1 MSTGLVV
8 VLLVLLAL
16 VFLERQVA
24 QCKIEEMKARLPR
37 LALETASITVL
48 WIDAE
53 GRLIYGNLRA
63 LDRLGYASEELRSKT
78 LADVDPGLSPDRW
91 RGHWQTL
98 ARDGSVCFEAQQR
111 CGDGSIRPVGVS
123 AHLLDTGDRRYACAF
138 LQDLAARKKDRA
150 ELIRARELAAS
161 AKTANDAKS
170 MFLAN
175 VSHELRTP
183 LTSII
188 GFSEILLQERFGA
201 LGSPEYRQ
209 FAESIR
215 ESGGDLLSLIND
227 ILDISKIEAGR
238 VNLCEEDAQL
248 AHLAQACLRLIGQ
261 RAGDAGLAIFD
272 RVPRDLPRVCVDVRL
287 VKQVLLNLLS
297 NAIKFTPEGGS
308 ITLAA
313 GRDVGGGL
321 WFSVQDTGIGI
332 ARQHHDLVFEPFE
345 QVENIWSRRYPG
357 TGLGLPIA
365 KKIVELHGGG
375 IVLESELAEGTKI
388 TLRLPTSRIIGPQV
402 PVQAEAP
409 ASETAGLGR

>member
-1 MSTGLVV
+1 MSTGLVA

-16 VFLERQVA
+16 VFLERQAA
-24 QCKIEEMKARLPR
+24 QRKTEQAKARLPQ
-37 LALETASITVL
+37 LALENAGIAVL

-53 GRLIYGNLRA
+53 GRLIYGNRRA
-63 LDRLGYASEELRSKT
+63 LDSLGYVSEELRSKT
-78 LADVDPGLSPDRW
+78 VADVDPGLSPERW
-91 RGHWQTL
+91 RAHWQDL
-98 ARDGSVCFEAQQR
+98 ARDASVRFEASQR
-111 CGDGSIRPVGVS
+111 CGDGSVLPVEVS
-123 AHLLDTGDRRYACAF
+123 ANLVDDGGRCYACAF
-138 LQDLAARKKDRA
+138 LRDLAAWKKDRA
-150 ELIRARELAAS
+150 ELLRARELAAS

-188 GFSEILLQERFGA
+188 GFSEVLLQERYGA

-238 VNLCEEDAQL
+238 VDLCEEDAEL
-248 AHLAQACLRLIGQ
+248 AHVVQACLRLIGQ
-261 RAGDAGLAIFD
+261 RARDAGLAILD
-272 RVPRDLPRVCVDVRL
+272 QVSSDLPRVCVDLRL
-287 VKQVLLNLLS
+287 FKQVLLNLLS

-308 ITLAA
+308 ITLDA
-313 GRDVGGGL
+313 GGDTDGGL

-332 ARQHHDLVFEPFE
+332 ARQHHELVFEPFE
-345 QVENIWSRRYPG
+345 QVENIWSRRYSG

-365 KKIVELHGGG
+365 KKIIELHGGG
-375 IVLESELAEGTKI
+375 IGLESQLAEGTKV
-388 TLRLPTSRIIGPQV
+388 TLRLPASRILGSRGPAQLGTV
-402 PVQAEAP
+402 GREPVEF
-409 ASETAGLGR
+409 RR